1 MATVAELQDA
11 LVNAHAAGDTAA
23 ARRLADAIVSAQQ
36 AATPVAAPA
45 TYQLPSWTPEIVQR
59 MYGTGPELRAADRP
73 VADVSPAAAPGAN
86 LGRDQRAALAA
97 LQGPTFGFADEIAGG
112 VVGGAK
118 TLFNGKP
125 YQQNYEAVRDA
136 YRGAV
141 DRQLK
146 EEPLSTATDQFIA
159 SLPVGGPIAR
169 MFGPA
174 TSMTSQVVAGAGTGA
189 VSGAINGL
197 GSSSATDAGGRVD
210 DALLGLGTG
219 LAMGAGGVPMMRA
232 IGTVGGNVMQ
242 RLDDSAAMDYARQK
256 VAQAF
261 ARDAAP
267 GVSDPLSQ
275 AGARM
280 ARLGP
285 EARVVDA
292 GGQSGQSTS
301 ALLDTVATL
310 PGRSKSAVETAIRQR
325 QSGRAD
331 RMIGSAENAFGVGD
345 VRMASQMDDWM
356 QQRATQ
362 AAPLYEQLHRMD
374 VPASQN
380 LSSIV
385 DAARANG
392 YDKIAARIATNNRQ
406 PFTLPEDATTFT
418 GTYSM
423 RDLDHLKQGL
433 DTAIV
438 KMRDSVTGRL
448 TPEGQSADQLRR
460 QLIDQLDRDT
470 MGQYANAR
478 AAFAGPSQLMDASNA
493 GRRIL
498 SRDDATIRDM
508 MSGMGS
514 SERDAFALGAFEAIR
529 AKAGAQ
535 QGQTELM
542 GLWRQK
548 GLQEKLKAVFGD
560 ERSYRE
566 FASRMAAE
574 GRLKGLE
581 AVGRGSQT
589 AARQY
594 AIGDLDTSAVS
605 AAGDLAGSVASASP
619 TGILRSAGS
628 LWNQVKTP
636 EPVRDAMG
644 QILLSRDPQNL
655 LALSQAMR
663 QVQAARQRQ
672 AVGLGLGLGSQTGN
686 LLGLLN

>member
-1 MATVAELQDA
+1 MATVAELKAA
-11 LVNAHAAGDTAA
+11 LVNAHNAGDTQAA
-23 ARRLADAIVSAQQ
+23 QRLADAIV
-36 AATPVAAPA
+36 AATPQAAPA
-45 TYQLPSWTPEIVQR
+45 PEIKNYLLPGDQ
-59 MYGTGPELRAADRP
+59 P
-73 VADVSPAAAPGAN
+73 VTDVSPAAAPGAN
-86 LGRDQRAALAA
+86 LGRDQRAFLAA
-97 LQGPTFGFADEIAGG
+97 MQGPTFGFADEIAGG
-112 VVGGAK
+112 LVGGAK

-146 EEPLSTATDQFIA
+146 DEPLGTASDQFIA
-159 SLPVGGPIAR
+159 SLPVGGPIAKL
-169 MFGPA
+169 FGPA
-174 TSMTSQVVAGAGTGA
+174 KNMATQVA
-189 VSGAINGL
+189 S
-197 GSSSATDAGGRVD
+197 
-210 DALLGLGTG
+210 GLGTG
-219 LAMGAGGVPMMRA
+219 FLSGVANGFGSSTAPDLGGQVNDSLLGGGAGLAMGGVGVPLVRA
-232 IGTVGGNVMQ
+232 AGAAGANVLQ
-242 RLDDSAAMDYARQK
+242 RFDDSAAMDYARQK
-256 VAQAF
+256 IAQAF
-261 ARDAAP
+261 IRDAAP
-267 GVSDPLSQ
+267 GVTDPLSQ

-280 ARLGP
+280 TRLGP

-292 GGQSGQSTS
+292 GGQSGQSTTG
-301 ALLDTVATL
+301 LLDTVATL

-331 RMIGSAENAFGVGD
+331 RMISSAEDAFGVGG

-362 AAPLYEQLHRMD
+362 AAPLYQQLHRID

-392 YDKIAARIATNNRQ
+392 YDKIAARIATNNRM
-406 PFTLPEDATTFT
+406 PFTLPEDSSTLT

-423 RDLDHLKQGL
+423 RDLDLLKQGM

-438 KMRDSVTGRL
+438 RMRDNVTGRL
-448 TPEGQSADQLRR
+448 TPEGQSADALRR
-460 QLIDQLDRDT
+460 QLLAQLDHDT

-508 MSGMGS
+508 MSDYGA

-535 QGQTELM
+535 AGQTELM

-574 GRLKGLE
+574 ARMKSLE
-581 AVGRGSQT
+581 TVGRGSQT

-594 AIGDLDTSAVS
+594 AIGDLDTSALG
-605 AAGDLAGSVASASP
+605 AAGDVAGSVASGSP
-619 TGILRSAGS
+619 TGILRSMYNF
-628 LWNQVKTP
+628 WNTVKTP
-636 EPVRDAMG
+636 EPVRDAIG
-644 QILLSRDPQNL
+644 QTLLSRDPQNL
-655 LALSQAMR
+655 LQLQQAMR

-672 AVGLGLGLGSQTGN
+672 AVGLGLGLGSQSGN
-686 LLGLLN
+686 LLGLIN

>member
-1 MATVAELQDA
+1 MATVAELKDA
-11 LVNAHAAGDTAA
+11 LVNAHNAGDTQA
-23 ARRLADAIVSAQQ
+23 ARRLADAIV
-36 AATPVAAPA
+36 AATPQAAPA
-45 TYQLPSWTPEIVQR
+45 PEIKNYLLPGDQ
-59 MYGTGPELRAADRP
+59 P
-73 VADVSPAAAPGAN
+73 VTDVSPAAAPGAN
-86 LGRDQRAALAA
+86 LGRDQRAFLAA
-97 LQGPTFGFADEIAGG
+97 MQGPTFGFADEIAGG
-112 VVGGAK
+112 LVGGAK

-146 EEPLSTATDQFIA
+146 DEPLGTASDQFIA
-159 SLPVGGPIAR
+159 SLPVGGPIAKL
-169 MFGPA
+169 FGPA
-174 TSMTSQVVAGAGTGA
+174 KNMATQVA
-189 VSGAINGL
+189 S
-197 GSSSATDAGGRVD
+197 
-210 DALLGLGTG
+210 GLGTG
-219 LAMGAGGVPMMRA
+219 FLSGVANGFGSSTAPDLGGQVNDSLLGGGAGLAMGGVGVPLVRA
-232 IGTVGGNVMQ
+232 AGAAGANVLQ
-242 RLDDSAAMDYARQK
+242 RFDDSAAMDYARQK
-256 VAQAF
+256 IAQAF
-261 ARDAAP
+261 IRDAAP
-267 GVSDPLSQ
+267 GVTDPLSQ

-280 ARLGP
+280 TRLGP

-292 GGQSGQSTS
+292 GGQSGQSTTG
-301 ALLDTVATL
+301 LLDTVATL

-331 RMIGSAENAFGVGD
+331 RMISSAEDAFGVGG

-362 AAPLYEQLHRMD
+362 AAPLYQQLHRID

-392 YDKIAARIATNNRQ
+392 YDKIAARIATNNRM
-406 PFTLPEDATTFT
+406 PFTLPEDSSTLT

-423 RDLDHLKQGL
+423 RDLDLLKQGM

-438 KMRDSVTGRL
+438 RMRDNVTGRL
-448 TPEGQSADQLRR
+448 TPEGQSADALRR
-460 QLIDQLDRDT
+460 QLLAQLDHDT

-508 MSGMGS
+508 MSDYGA

-535 QGQTELM
+535 AGQTELM

-574 GRLKGLE
+574 ARMKSLE
-581 AVGRGSQT
+581 TVGRGSQT

-594 AIGDLDTSAVS
+594 AIGDLDTSALG
-605 AAGDLAGSVASASP
+605 AAGDVAGSVASGSP
-619 TGILRSAGS
+619 TGILRSMYNF
-628 LWNQVKTP
+628 WNTVKTP
-636 EPVRDAMG
+636 EPVRDAIG
-644 QILLSRDPQNL
+644 QTLLSRDPQNL
-655 LALSQAMR
+655 LQLQQAMR

-672 AVGLGLGLGSQTGN
+672 AVGLGLGLGSQSGN
-686 LLGLLN
+686 LLGLIN

>member
-1 MATVAELQDA
+1 MPITNVKGPGGVVIPVRHPEGASESEIIAY
-11 LVNAHAAGDTAA
+11 
-23 ARRLADAIVSAQQ
+23 AQANYQ
-36 AATPVAAPA
+36 PPAATPPAPA
-45 TYQLPSWTPEIVQR
+45 PAPQIKGYLLPGDQ
-59 MYGTGPELRAADRP
+59 P
-73 VADVSPAAAPGAN
+73 VTDVSPAAAPGAN
-86 LGRDQRAALAA
+86 LGRDQRAFLAA
-97 LQGPTFGFADEIAGG
+97 MQGPTFGFADEIAGG

-146 EEPLSTATDQFIA
+146 EEPLGTATEQFIA
-159 SLPVGGPIAR
+159 SLPVGGPLAR
-169 MFGPA
+169 VFGPA
-174 TSMTSQVVAGAGTGA
+174 RTLTSQIVSGTGVGA
-189 VSGAINGL
+189 VSGAANAL
-197 GSSSATDAGGRVD
+197 GSSTAPDVGGKVD
-210 DALLGLGTG
+210 DSLLGLGAG
-219 LAMGAGGVPMMRA
+219 MAMGGLGVPLVRA
-232 IGTVGGNVMQ
+232 AGAAGSNVMQ
-242 RLDDSAAMDYARQK
+242 RFDDSAAMDYARQK
-256 VAQAF
+256 IAQAF
-261 ARDAAP
+261 IRDAAP

-280 ARLGP
+280 TRLGP

-292 GGQSGQSTS
+292 GGQSGQSTT

-331 RMIGSAENAFGVGD
+331 RMIGSAEDAFGVGG

-362 AAPLYEQLHRMD
+362 AAPLYERLHRMD

-392 YDKIAARIATNNRQ
+392 YDKIAARIARNKQQ
-406 PFTLPEDATTFT
+406 PFTLPQDSSMPT

-423 RDLDHLKQGL
+423 RDLDYLKQGMDDAL
-433 DTAIV
+433 V
-438 KMRDSVTGRL
+438 KLRDPVTGNL
-448 TPEGQSADQLRR
+448 TAEGKSVDELRR
-460 QLIDQLDRDT
+460 KLLAQLDRDT

-478 AAFAGPSQLMDASNA
+478 NAFAGPSQLMDASNA

-508 MSGMGS
+508 MSGYGA

-535 QGQTELM
+535 AGQTELM

-574 GRLKGLE
+574 GRMKSLE
-581 AVGRGSQT
+581 TVGRGSQT

-594 AIGDLDTSAVS
+594 AIGDLDTSAVG
-605 AAGDLAGSVASASP
+605 AAGDVAGSVASGSP
-619 TGILRSAGS
+619 TGMLRSMS
-628 LWNQVKTP
+628 NFWNTVKTP
-636 EPVRDAMG
+636 EPVRDAIG
-644 QILLSRDPQNL
+644 QTLLSRDPQNL
-655 LALSQAMR
+655 LQLQQAMR

-686 LLGLLN
+686 VLGLIN

>member
-1 MATVAELQDA
+1 MPI
-11 LVNAHAAGDTAA
+11 
-23 ARRLADAIVSAQQ
+23 ARFEMPDGRIGRFEVPEGTTPEGAQQ
-36 AATPVAAPA
+36 LIEQHLAAKPNTTPQIKG
-45 TYQLPSWTPEIVQR
+45 YLLPGDQ
-59 MYGTGPELRAADRP
+59 P
-73 VADVSPAAAPGAN
+73 VTDVSPAAAPGAN
-86 LGRDQRAALAA
+86 LGRDQRAFLAA
-97 LQGPTFGFADEIAGG
+97 MQGPTFGFADEIAGG

-146 EEPLSTATDQFIA
+146 DEPLSTATEQFIA
-159 SLPVGGPIAR
+159 SLPVGGPLAR
-169 MFGPA
+169 VFGPA
-174 TSMTSQVVAGAGTGA
+174 RTLTSQIVSGTGVGA
-189 VSGAINGL
+189 VSGAANAF
-197 GSSSATDAGGRVD
+197 GSSNAPDVGGKVD
-210 DALLGLGTG
+210 DSLLGLGTG
-219 LAMGAGGVPMMRA
+219 MAMGGLGVPLMRA
-232 IGTVGGNVMQ
+232 AGAAGSNVMQ
-242 RLDDSAAMDYARQK
+242 RFDDSAAMDYARQK
-256 VAQAF
+256 IAQAF
-261 ARDAAP
+261 IRDAAP
-267 GVSDPLSQ
+267 GVTDPLSQ

-280 ARLGP
+280 TRLGP

-292 GGQSGQSTS
+292 GGQSGQSTT

-331 RMIGSAENAFGVGD
+331 RMIGSAEDAFGVGG

-392 YDKIAARIATNNRQ
+392 YDKAAARIATNNRQ
-406 PFTLPEDATTFT
+406 PFTLPEDATAFT

-423 RDLDHLKQGL
+423 RDLDYLKQGL

-438 KMRDSVTGRL
+438 KMRDPVTGRL
-448 TPEGQSADQLRR
+448 TPEGQSADTLRR
-460 QLIDQLDRDT
+460 QLIAQLDRDT

-508 MSGMGS
+508 MSDMGA

-535 QGQTELM
+535 AGQTELM

-566 FASRMAAE
+566 FATRTAAE
-574 GRLKGLE
+574 ARMKSLE
-581 AVGRGSQT
+581 GVGRGSQT

-594 AIGDLDTSAVS
+594 AIGDLDTSAVG
-605 AAGDLAGSVASASP
+605 AAGDVAGSLASGSP
-619 TGILRSAGS
+619 TGVLRSMS
-628 LWNQVKTP
+628 NFWNTVKTP
-636 EPVRDAMG
+636 EPVRDAIG
-644 QILLSRDPQNL
+644 QTLLSRDPQNL
-655 LALSQAMR
+655 LQLQQAMR

-686 LLGLLN
+686 VLGLLD